1 VNTGSLVDLLTSVD
15 LNPLYL
21 FSVGP
26 TFDGPVQALADSF
39 FDFVGNVIA
48 LWPAGSAVV
57 DGSLQDAIGS
67 VSGA

>member
-1 VNTGSLVDLLTSVD
+1 MNTGSLVDLLTSVD

-21 FSVGP
+21 FSVGE
-26 TFDGPVQALADSF
+26 TGDGPLQVLVDSL
-39 FDFVGNVIA
+39 FDVIGNVIA

-57 DGSLQDAIGS
+57 DGSLQDALGS

>member
-1 VNTGSLVDLLTSVD
+1 MNTGSLVDLLTSVD
-15 LNPLYL
+15 LTPLWL
-21 FSVGP
+21 FSTGP
-26 TFDGPVQALADSF
+26 TFEGPVQTLVDSL
-39 FDFVGNVIA
+39 FDVIGNVIA